1 MKIQSGLN
9 VVSAFF
15 WTFGATLSLAGLI
28 QHSGTGYFY
37 VFAVALIAC
46 LGMHRVTMKAIEKF
60 MAMHANKSASN

>member
-15 WTFGATLSLAGLI
+15 WTFWATLSLAGLI

-37 VFAVALIAC
+37 LFAVALIAC

-60 MAMHANKSASN
+60 MAMHANKSASH